1 MKLATLTMALLIASG
16 TALSADA
23 EITMR
28 DVLQFGL
35 VRGNDI
41 APLRTCV
48 SALATNHAD
57 RIYAP
62 AGQPAWIDGSGGVW
76 RIDTVTNWVVSLPQ
90 GFGYNDEGDI
100 IPPPAYLYTIHA
112 ANGGTGAFTW
122 TVSDGAWTFA
132 INQSSTPY
140 VSFYVH
146 YLDDYGVWEKIVD
159 SVYEHQVTAPIIAD
173 EMNYGQIPSDVG
185 YPSFSR
191 SVSIVT
197 NRIDHVA
204 LLSAVSNI
212 VQSAINAHIQALHP

>member
-1 MKLATLTMALLIASG
+1 MKLANLMMTLLIAGG
-16 TALSADA
+16 TALSTCA

-28 DVLQFGL
+28 DVLQLGL

-41 APLRTCV
+41 APLKAGV

-62 AGQPAWIDGSGGVW
+62 AGQPAWIDGAGGVW
-76 RIDTVTNWVVSLPQ
+76 RIDTVTNWVVTLPQ

-100 IPPPAYLYTIHA
+100 IPPPAYRYTIHE
-112 ANGGTGAFTW
+112 ANGGTDPINWYVGEG
-122 TVSDGAWTFA
+122 DWTFGIEQGA
-132 INQSSTPY
+132 GPY
-140 VSFYVH
+140 VSFLVLYR
-146 YLDDYGVWEKIVD
+146 DDYGIWTKHCQGVFE
-159 SVYEHQVTAPIIAD
+159 YQVTAPIIAND
-173 EMNYGQIPSDVG
+173 MNSGQIPSDVG

-197 NRIDHVA
+197 NRIDNVA
-204 LLSAVSNI
+204 VLSAVSNI